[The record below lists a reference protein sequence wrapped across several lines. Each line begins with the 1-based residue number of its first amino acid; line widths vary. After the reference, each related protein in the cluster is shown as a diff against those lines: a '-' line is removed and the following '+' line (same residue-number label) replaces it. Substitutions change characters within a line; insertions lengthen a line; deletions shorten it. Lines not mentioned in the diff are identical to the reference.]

1 MWCSQIGK
9 DTVKLVVWFDNE
21 AGFAARIVDL
31 VLRFKNNMNVPKNM
45 CMFKNSLLFLQDT
58 FCAFAQG

>member
-1 MWCSQIGK
+1 MKIGK

-31 VLRFKNNMNVPKNM
+31 VLR
-45 CMFKNSLLFLQDT
+45 
-58 FCAFAQG
+58 